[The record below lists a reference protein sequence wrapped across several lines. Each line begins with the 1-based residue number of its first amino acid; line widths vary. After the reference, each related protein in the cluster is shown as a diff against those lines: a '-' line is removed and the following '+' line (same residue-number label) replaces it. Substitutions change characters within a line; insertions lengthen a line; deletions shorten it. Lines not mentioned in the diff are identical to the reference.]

1 MPDFKITALTMFQE
15 IENKTYYLSRE
26 LGTMKKKKKKK
37 NQMEGLKF

>member
-1 MPDFKITALTMFQE
+1 MFQE

-26 LGTMKKKKKKK
+26 LGTIKKKKK